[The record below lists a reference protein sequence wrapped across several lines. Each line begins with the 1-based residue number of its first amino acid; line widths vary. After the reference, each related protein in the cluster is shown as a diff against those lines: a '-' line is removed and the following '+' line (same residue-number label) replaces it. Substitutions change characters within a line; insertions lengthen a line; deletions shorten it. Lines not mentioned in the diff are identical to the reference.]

1 MHQIVSLGAAWGNER
16 PGTGLREQG
25 TENRQRKSEDS
36 NAAGARR
43 MMLANEPIDEDGER
57 FAGAGQN
64 ELFELGIPVEFEAGG
79 GRGDPDL
86 ANRRVERDD
95 EPGRGILKEDVER
108 AALFPDLE
116 ACPLAFFARDEVPFE
131 VAECRFSRAA

>member
-1 MHQIVSLGAAWGNER
+1 
-16 PGTGLREQG
+16 
-25 TENRQRKSEDS
+25 
-36 NAAGARR
+36 

-116 ACPLAFFARDEVPFE
+116 ACLLAFLVCDEVPLK
-131 VAECRFSRAA
+131 VAERRFSRALEVLLA